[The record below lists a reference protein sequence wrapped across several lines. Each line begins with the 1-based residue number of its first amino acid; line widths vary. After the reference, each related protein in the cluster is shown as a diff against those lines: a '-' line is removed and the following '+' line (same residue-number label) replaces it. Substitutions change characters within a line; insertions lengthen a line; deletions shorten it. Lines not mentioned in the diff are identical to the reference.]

1 MALQE
6 PTTQHLILH
15 DISWAT
21 YQAMLHDLGDKRST
35 RLTYDRGVLEITMPS
50 DEHEIV
56 KHLLERIVIALT
68 VEFDL
73 PVKGVGSVT
82 LSREDLQRSVEP
94 DACYYIQNAHRV
106 RGWHIDLTTAPPP
119 DLVVEVDVT
128 SPSRRKFTIYA
139 QLGVIGRYRA
149 VDLRKPSGEHLWAAR
164 RKLRSLRAQPDVST
178 GVGGGSDAVV
188 GAGRNGGRQQRHPF
202 VASVA
207 TSSGR
212 RLRVCPSPVLTI
224 TCKPA
229 L

>member
-6 PTTQHLILH
+6 PTTQHVILH

-128 SPSRRKFTIYA
+128 SPSRRKLTIYA
-139 QLGVIGRYRA
+139 QLGVIELWICVNRQVSIYGLQEGSYVPYERSPTFPQVSAEVVTRWLA
-149 VDLRKPSGEHLWAAR
+149 QGETEDDNSVI
-164 RKLRSLRAQPDVST
+164 RSLRAWLRVQ
-178 GVGGGSDAVV
+178 GGG
-188 GAGRNGGRQQRHPF
+188 
-202 VASVA
+202 
-207 TSSGR
+207 
-212 RLRVCPSPVLTI
+212 
-224 TCKPA
+224 
-229 L
+229 